1 MHIAIISSVLI
12 SSVSA
17 LWPVPITYSEG
28 VTTVVLDEGFTIEFN
43 GPNGTAPAG
52 CFDASSKIWAAID
65 RTYGLLNDG
74 FVPSML
80 YTFEE
85 NFEPSEEEM
94 VASQKLGKLVIT
106 QKYGF
111 TRVAGI
117 DIIVLLMYL

>member
-1 MHIAIISSVLI
+1 MKIAILSSLLL
-12 SSVSA
+12 SFVSA

-43 GPNGTAPAG
+43 GPNGTPSTG
-52 CFDASSKIWAAID
+52 CFDTSSKVWEAIN

-74 FVPSML
+74 FVPNML

-94 VASQKLGKLVIT
+94 VASQKISKLIIT

-111 TRVAGI
+111 R
-117 DIIVLLMYL
+117 IIVSIDLIALSMFP